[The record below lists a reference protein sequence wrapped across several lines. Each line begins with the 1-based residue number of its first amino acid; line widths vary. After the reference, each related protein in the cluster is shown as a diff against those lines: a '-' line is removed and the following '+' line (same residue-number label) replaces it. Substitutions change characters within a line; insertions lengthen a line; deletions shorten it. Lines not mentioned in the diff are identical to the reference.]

1 MRILLVEDDEALIE
15 LFKASLVEQRY
26 VVDTATDGL
35 MGWELAQSMNYDLI
49 VLDVMLPKLDGI
61 QFCRQLRSK
70 GSRVP
75 IMLLTAR
82 GTSDDKVM
90 GLDAGADDYMVKPV
104 KQQEFAARVR
114 ALLRRGG
121 ATVSPILEWGGLQLD
136 PSTCKVMYGSQPL
149 HLTPKEYAL
158 LELFLRN
165 NQRVYSRSAILDQL
179 WSFDDELPGE
189 DTVKAHIKGVRQKLK
204 AVGAVDLIETVYGL
218 GYRLNPA
225 CLKTQTKELS
235 GASSTLTKEQRQA
248 VYREKAA
255 KIWEQGKSSIVQRVE
270 VLEQAVDA
278 LLKGNLD
285 SNLRQKAQM
294 ESHKL
299 IGTLGTFGIHA
310 GSQVARQIEALLQ
323 TEEKL
328 ALQQVDDLAAYVQE
342 LRSLIEHTDLS
353 IPEKQNAPATAA
365 ISAIARSQQKRS
377 PHLFII
383 DDDQELVNF
392 LVMEANQRGLQTT
405 VASHPQNAKE
415 MIYAVRPDVVLLDL
429 SFADTNEDG
438 LSLLAELSSQVPQ
451 LPVLVFTGSNQV
463 TDRVAVARLKGRGFL
478 QKPTTA
484 TQVLDTVMQVL
495 QSSQQAQARVIAVD
509 DDPIILK
516 ILRGLLEPWGIQVI
530 TIDNPL
536 QFWESLESITPDL
549 VIMDIEMPGM
559 NGIELCQTLRNDVRW
574 GWLPV
579 LFLTGSD
586 DAETIH
592 QVFSAGADDYVCKP
606 IVPPELVTRILNRL
620 ERTRMLRSQ
629 AEVDSLTGL
638 ANRQKSMQD
647 LERCLQLARRSQQPL
662 CVAVLELDHLKQV
675 NDRYGHSVGEKV
687 LRQVGH
693 LLRREFRSEDVI
705 SRWSGAE
712 FVIGMYGMTRSDGVE
727 WLAEILETL
736 RQMEFGIIDYE
747 PFRMSFS
754 GGVAQYPD
762 DGVAIQELYNIA
774 KSTLDRSV
782 AAGGNRVLPAN
793 WQSLSS
799 ESSSQVDIVLVHNDE
814 TFVQSTLSALETR
827 GYHSCWMEKGKVV
840 VEAIAGSSPNLSSQ
854 VVLLGGKLPDY
865 DRLEVLKHLTK
876 GKKGH
881 SRVILL
887 TDELEEAEKALQ
899 LGAFD
904 YVTSPCSVTVLMQHL
919 RRALES

>member
-15 LFKASLVEQRY
+15 LFKASLTEQRY

-35 MGWELAQSMNYDLI
+35 TGWDLAQSMSYDLI

-75 IMLLTAR
+75 VMLLTAR
-82 GTSDDKVM
+82 GTSDDKVL
-90 GLDAGADDYMVKPV
+90 GLDAGADDYVVKPV
-104 KQQEFAARVR
+104 RQQEFAARVR

-136 PSTCKVMYGSQPL
+136 PSTCKVGYGSQPL

-189 DTVKAHIKGVRQKLK
+189 DTVKAHIKGLRQKLK
-204 AVGAVDLIETVYGL
+204 AVGATDLIETVYGL

-225 CLKTQTKELS
+225 CLKTSVKDS
-235 GASSTLTKEQRQA
+235 PASNPAVSKEQRQA
-248 VYREKAA
+248 LYREKAA
-255 KIWEQGKSSIVQRVE
+255 KIWEQGKSNIIQRLE
-270 VLEQAVDA
+270 VLEQAA
-278 LLKGNLD
+278 RATSTGKLD
-285 SNLRQKAQM
+285 EDLRQKAQQ
-294 ESHKL
+294 EAHKL
-299 IGTLGTFGIHA
+299 IGTLGTFGVHA
-310 GSQVARQIEALLQ
+310 GSQVARQIETLLQ
-323 TEEKL
+323 IEGALE
-328 ALQQVDDLAAYVQE
+328 LQQVRELEAQVKELQLLVENADL
-342 LRSLIEHTDLS
+342 LS
-353 IPEKQNAPATAA
+353 AGKQNAPATAS
-365 ISAIARSQQKRS
+365 ISAIARSQQKQQ

-383 DDDQELVNF
+383 DDDQELANF
-392 LVMEANQRGLQTT
+392 LVLEANQRGLKTT
-405 VASHPQNAKE
+405 VASNPQVAKD
-415 MIYAVRPDVVLLDL
+415 MIRSTRPDVVLLDL
-429 SFADTNEDG
+429 SFADTSEDG
-438 LSLLAELSSQVPQ
+438 LSFLAELSNQTPQ

-495 QSSQQAQARVIAVD
+495 QSSQQTQARVVAVD
-509 DDPIILK
+509 DDPIILR

-549 VIMDIEMPGM
+549 VIMDIEMPNM
-559 NGIELCQTLRNDVRW
+559 SGIELCQTLRNDVRW

-579 LFLTGSD
+579 LFLTGST

-592 QVFSAGADDYVCKP
+592 KVFAAGGDDYVGKP
-606 IVPPELVTRILNRL
+606 IVPPELITRILNRL

-647 LERCLQLARRSQQPL
+647 LERCLQLARRSQQPF
-662 CVAVLELDHLKQV
+662 CVAVLELDRLKQV
-675 NDRYGHSVGEKV
+675 NERYGHSVGEKV
-687 LRQVGH
+687 LRQVGQ
-693 LLRREFRSEDVI
+693 LLRREFRSEDVV

-747 PFRMSFS
+747 PFHMTFS

-762 DGVAIQELYNIA
+762 DGVGIQELYNIA
-774 KSTLDRSV
+774 KLALDRSI
-782 AAGGNRVLPAN
+782 AAGGDRVLPAN
-793 WQSLSS
+793 W
-799 ESSSQVDIVLVHNDE
+799 ESSSADSSAQLDIVLVHDDE
-814 TFVQSTLSALETR
+814 KFAHSTLSALETR
-827 GYHSCWMEKGKVV
+827 GYHSCWMQQGKVV
-840 VEAIAGSSPNLSSQ
+840 LEAIAGSSPNVSSQ
-854 VVLLGGKLPDY
+854 VVLLGGELPDY
-865 DRLEVLKHLTK
+865 DRLEVLKRLTK
-876 GKKGH
+876 GKNGH

-887 TDELEEAEKALQ
+887 TDEIEEAEKALK

-904 YVTSPCSVTVLMQHL
+904 YVTSPCSVVVLMQHL